1 MATTDEVHSGNPQH
15 SFTDW
20 PSAAHLPALIVLS
33 QCPKESSFVY
43 THKKMTGFCR
53 ERARPKSG
61 QLLVLVRRLLQLS
74 FLLPRTEGD
83 QSPHRGVCHINLWL
97 W

>member
-61 QLLVLVRRLLQLS
+61 QLLVLSEDFCS
-74 FLLPRTEGD
+74 FHFFCLAQEAIRVPTEEFAT
-83 QSPHRGVCHINLWL
+83 
-97 W
+97 